1 VDVITGLIKA
11 NLPSR
16 ISFQVASKVDS
27 RTILDASGAEK
38 LLGQGDML
46 FIPPGVAR
54 LTRIH
59 GALVVEDEIGKICDH
74 WRAQGKPVYR
84 EEILTEPEET
94 LGDEVD
100 GAGDELYQQAITIVR
115 ESGHASASMLQRR
128 LKVGYNRA
136 ARMVEAMEAQGI
148 VGPADGAKPREVLY

>member
-1 VDVITGLIKA
+1 
-11 NLPSR
+11 
-16 ISFQVASKVDS
+16 VASKVDS
-27 RTILDASGAEK
+27 RTILDGGGAEK

-46 FIPPGVAR
+46 FVPPGLAR

-59 GALVVEDEIGKICDH
+59 GAYINEDEIGKICDH
-74 WRAQGKPVYR
+74 WRAQAEPIYK
-84 EEILTEPEET
+84 EEILIEPEEHSA
-94 LGDEVD
+94 DMAD
-100 GAGDELYQQAITIVR
+100 GAGDELYQPAISLAR
-115 ESGHASASMLQRR
+115 EAGQISASMLQRR